1 MSLLKIKNLEKS
13 FKEAGGILKGVSLNV
28 EKGEVVVILGPS
40 GCGKSTL
47 LRCINGLESIQGG
60 EIHLDDEVISN
71 RTKDMHL
78 IRQKVG
84 MVFQSYDLFPN
95 MTVLNNVLLGPV
107 KAQKR
112 NREEVKAQ
120 AEKLL
125 ERVGLLEKKDFYPR
139 QLSGGQKQRV
149 AIVRALCMNPEV
161 LLFDE
166 VTAALDP
173 EMVREVLDV
182 MMDLAKEGR
191 TMLIVTHQLEFARA
205 VADRI
210 VFIDEGVIVEE
221 AKPEDFFT
229 APKTERAKK
238 FLEAF
243 KFEKRV
249 TFAEGI

>member
-1 MSLLKIKNLEKS
+1 MALLEIENVEKS
-13 FKEAGGILKGVSLNV
+13 YREAGGILKNISLSV
-28 EKGEVVVILGPS
+28 EQGEVVVILGPS

-60 EIHLDDEVISN
+60 KITLDGEVISN
-71 RTKDMHL
+71 RKKDMHL
-78 IRQKVG
+78 IRQRVG

-95 MTVLNNVLLGPV
+95 MTVLKNVMLGPL

-112 NREEVKAQ
+112 QKEEVQAQ

-125 ERVGLLEKKDFYPR
+125 ARVGLLDKKDFYPR

-182 MMDLAKEGR
+182 MMDLAKEKR

-210 VFIDEGVIVEE
+210 VFIDGGIIVEE
-221 AKPEDFFT
+221 AAPEEFFT
-229 APKTERAKK
+229 APKTDRAKK

-243 KFEKRV
+243 TFER
-249 TFAEGI
+249 I

>member
-1 MSLLKIKNLEKS
+1 MENTKISVQDLNLHYGTNHALKHVNMEIQENAITA
-13 FKEAGGILKGVSLNV
+13 FI
-28 EKGEVVVILGPS
+28 GPS

-60 EIHLDDEVISN
+60 TISLDGEVISN
-71 RTKDMHL
+71 RTKEMHL

-84 MVFQSYDLFPN
+84 MVFQSYDLFPH
-95 MTVLNNVLLGPV
+95 MTVLQNILLGPM

-112 NREEVKAQ
+112 SRSEVESE
-120 AEKLL
+120 AEALL
-125 ERVGLLEKKDFYPR
+125 KRVGLYEKKDAYPR

-149 AIVRALCMNPEV
+149 AIVRALCMHPQV
-161 LLFDE
+161 MLFDE

-182 MMDLAKEGR
+182 MIELAKEGQ

-210 VFIDEGVIVEE
+210 VFIDDGLIVEE
-221 AKPEDFFT
+221 DTPEQFFNN
-229 APKTERAKK
+229 PRTERARK
-238 FLEAF
+238 FLSAFMFDRIEA
-243 KFEKRV
+243 KK
-249 TFAEGI
+249 